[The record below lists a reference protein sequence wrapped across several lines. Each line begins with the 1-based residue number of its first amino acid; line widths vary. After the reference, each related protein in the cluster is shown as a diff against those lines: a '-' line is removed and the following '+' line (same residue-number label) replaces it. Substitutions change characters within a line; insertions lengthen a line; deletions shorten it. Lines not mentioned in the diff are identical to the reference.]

1 MHQIYAKSF
10 TLVASRARAR
20 MTFYCSASKRLITL
34 GQPCH
39 LLNCNAVFEK
49 RSTQNEK
56 ETYMAMLAICMP
68 ILAGKKEKWQAM
80 MDQVTNDPNFAA
92 SRENAGV
99 HERSFLQETPAGDF
113 VILTFEGDD
122 PEASFANIMQ
132 DMPADFADFAKDVH
146 GLDVNAP
153 PPPMPKLVFDSRS

>member
-1 MHQIYAKSF
+1 MKHV
-10 TLVASRARAR
+10 LNR
-20 MTFYCSASKRLITL
+20 CL
-34 GQPCH
+34 GPQFGK
-39 LLNCNAVFEK
+39 LLNYVGSALQLTKFESK
-49 RSTQNEK
+49 LMILTCSRREEYN
-56 ETYMAMLAICMP
+56 MAMLAMCMP

-122 PEASFANIMQ
+122 PEASFAQIMQ
-132 DMPADFADFAKDVH
+132 NMPADFAEFAKDVH

-153 PPPMPKLVFDSRS
+153 PPPMPKLVFNSRS

>member
-1 MHQIYAKSF
+1 M
-10 TLVASRARAR
+10 ASQARAR
-20 MTFYCSASKRLITL
+20 MTFYCSAGKRLITL

-39 LLNCNAVFEK
+39 LFYFKAVVEK
-49 RSTQNEK
+49 RLTQNEK
-56 ETYMAMLAICMP
+56 ERYMAMLAMCMP

-80 MDQVTNDPNFAA
+80 MDQVNNDPNFTV

-113 VILTFEGDD
+113 IILTFEGDD
-122 PEASFANIMQ
+122 PEASFAKIMQ
-132 DMPADFADFAKDVH
+132 NMPPDFADFAKDVH

-153 PPPMPKLVFDSRS
+153 PPPMPKLVFDSRG